1 MEPLVS
7 VITPCYN
14 GESYLHR
21 FLDSVLAQNY
31 NNVEFIFVNDGSKDK
46 TEEIV
51 LEYKKRFEKRGF
63 RFIYIYQENSGQAA
77 AINKGLKIIKGKY
90 LIWPD
95 SDDIL
100 DKDNIKSKVEY
111 LEKYPEKGIV
121 AAKCKVVHENDLNR
135 IIDWQYNENEDNWV
149 ENLCFSGKYTTLSG
163 VYMLRT
169 EFLFQIYPDKQIYE
183 SREDQNFQLLL
194 PMLHRFQYGNI
205 SEVLYT
211 YVVREKSHSHQ
222 KKSIKEL
229 IERYDNFTILF
240 EKIAELFDDAYRKV
254 FLYKIYNYQSREKFI
269 LSIQYNNLQI
279 AKECYKDLKERNC
292 ATIKDNLKYWRYRIK
307 MFFINIIK

>member
-21 FLDSVLAQNY
+21 FLDSVLAQTY

-100 DKDNIKSKVEY
+100 DKDNIKLKVEY
-111 LEKYPEKGIV
+111 LEKYPEKGVV
-121 AAKCKVVHENDLNR
+121 AARCKVVPENDMDK

-149 ENLCFSGKYTTLSG
+149 ENLCFSGKYKTLSG

-194 PMLHRFQYGNI
+194 PMLHRFCF
-205 SEVLYT
+205 
-211 YVVREKSHSHQ
+211 RP
-222 KKSIKEL
+222 
-229 IERYDNFTILF
+229 
-240 EKIAELFDDAYRKV
+240 
-254 FLYKIYNYQSREKFI
+254 
-269 LSIQYNNLQI
+269 
-279 AKECYKDLKERNC
+279 
-292 ATIKDNLKYWRYRIK
+292 
-307 MFFINIIK
+307 

>member
-14 GESYLHR
+14 GEGYLQR
-21 FLDSVLAQNY
+21 FLDSVLYQTY
-31 NNVEFIFVNDGSKDK
+31 NNVEFIFINDGSKDK
-46 TEEIV
+46 TEEIA

-100 DKDNIKSKVEY
+100 DKDNIKLKVEY
-111 LEKYPEKGIV
+111 LEKYPEKGVV
-121 AAKCKVVHENDLNR
+121 AARCKVVPENDMDK

-149 ENLCFSGKYTTLSG
+149 ENLCFSNRYTTLPG

-169 EFLFQIYPDKQIYE
+169 DFLFQIYPNKQIYE

-194 PMLHRFQYGNI
+194 PMVQRFPYGNI
-205 SEVLYT
+205 NNVLYT
-211 YVVREKSHSHQ
+211 YVVREKSHSH
-222 KKSIKEL
+222 KKRTVEEIIQRCNNFIILLDKIIK
-229 IERYDNFTILF
+229 
-240 EKIAELFDDAYRKV
+240 LFDNNYKKI
-254 FLYKIYNYQSREKFI
+254 FLTKMHNYECHEKYIF
-269 LSIQYNNLQI
+269 SIQYTDVEI
-279 AKECYKDLKERNC
+279 VKKCYIDLKTRNIC
-292 ATIKDNLKYWRYRIK
+292 TVKDTLKYWRYRLK
-307 MFFINIIK
+307 MFIKNVI